1 MGMVTYQMWRNG
13 EAARHRQRE
22 ATLHAYQVLTTQRI
36 QQRRAALQSLG
47 RERSTLMSRV
57 KSALMNKFS
66 RRRELHGSEG
76 AGPRAESLHRSPSR
90 DGGSGTNRRGDQA
103 VSNARS
109 SQSQSIHAHR
119 QRNR

>member
-36 QQRRAALQSLG
+36 QQRRAALQLLG

-57 KSALMNKFS
+57 KSALTNKFS
-66 RRRELHGSEG
+66 RRRELHDSEG
-76 AGPRAESLHRSPSR
+76 SGSWGKTLHKASHIRTRHSSR
-90 DGGSGTNRRGDQA
+90 LGGGRRNSYRGQ
-103 VSNARS
+103 
-109 SQSQSIHAHR
+109 
-119 QRNR
+119 QR